1 MTVSGLSALGVR
13 RLAAPFRVRFDES
26 GPSGTIRSSVLL
38 RYAGQLAWIHSE
50 RLGFDR
56 AWYRQ
61 HGLAWLVRAVDLEI
75 LRPIADGDELL
86 GSTEVVGIR
95 RVLARRRSE
104 FLTAT
109 GELAAVVNVD
119 WAMTTS
125 AGVLTRVPSEVA
137 GAFGT
142 VLDSFEP
149 IRARIEAPPEA
160 ARLAIVVRPQELD
173 PMAHVN
179 NAVYVDWLE
188 EAIAAVGTPGRADND
203 DAEAGGDADPADR
216 ESGRPRPDRTG
227 VLGAIPRGYR
237 LEYLAAAAPGQRLL
251 AGAWPDSVGGWNCR
265 IEDASRDEVL
275 LRAQVRLAS
284 SP

>member
-1 MTVSGLSALGVR
+1 MTVGDPPASDLR
-13 RLAAPFRVRFDES
+13 RLSAPFRVRFDES

-38 RYAGQLAWIHSE
+38 RFASQLAWLHSE

-61 HGLAWLVRAVDLEI
+61 RGLAWLVRAVELEV

-104 FLTAT
+104 FLSAT
-109 GELAAVVNVD
+109 GKLAAVVNVD

-125 AGVLTRVPSEVA
+125 AGALTRVPSEVA

-149 IRARIEAPPEA
+149 IRARVGAPAEI

-179 NAVYVDWLE
+179 NAVYLDWLE
-188 EAIAAVGTPGRADND
+188 EAIAA
-203 DAEAGGDADPADR
+203 AGDSLSLR
-216 ESGRPRPDRTG
+216 S
-227 VLGAIPRGYR
+227 IPRSYR
-237 LEYLAAAAPGQRLL
+237 LEYLAAAAPGQRLVTGVWRD
-251 AGAWPDSVGGWNCR
+251 AVGGSSCS
-265 IEDASRDEVL
+265 IEDASGTGVL
-275 LRAQVRLAS
+275 LRAQLLRPA
-284 SP
+284 P